1 VIVVFFCLFKAIT
14 WEQRELGD
22 VVDFYSGLTY
32 SPSDVDENA
41 DTLVLRSSNVKGG
54 EIVDADNV
62 YVDSSVA
69 YSENVKQGD
78 IVVVVRNGSRALIG
92 KHAQIKRKMDNT
104 VIGAF
109 MTGVRY
115 KNSEF
120 LNALLST
127 HHFEE
132 EIEKDLGATINQITT
147 GSFKKMTFK
156 FPLNDEEQIAIGTYF
171 KNLDTLITLHQRKCK
186 NISLIYANPW
196 EQRELGDLLEKK
208 ISNGIMNREST
219 TETGIKHINVVNMY
233 TPDKIHI
240 NDLTWFDGTEKD
252 IEKCDV
258 KYGDVFVTRSS
269 LKVEGIAE
277 PNVLLDYG
285 RFVFDDHLMQ
295 LRLSKEC
302 SPLFCKILLGTKHIK
317 TQFMTKSK
325 TTTMTTIGQEDI
337 TSSVGLFPKLE
348 EQKKIADYFQNLDTL
363 ITLHQRKL
371 KIGMFSQTRLN

>member
-1 VIVVFFCLFKAIT
+1 MLLYLSTIYYYT
-14 WEQRELGD
+14 WEQR
-22 VVDFYSGLTY
+22 
-32 SPSDVDENA
+32 
-41 DTLVLRSSNVKGG
+41 K
-54 EIVDADNV
+54 
-62 YVDSSVA
+62 
-69 YSENVKQGD
+69 
-78 IVVVVRNGSRALIG
+78 
-92 KHAQIKRKMDNT
+92 
-104 VIGAF
+104 
-109 MTGVRY
+109 
-115 KNSEF
+115 
-120 LNALLST
+120 
-127 HHFEE
+127 
-132 EIEKDLGATINQITT
+132 
-147 GSFKKMTFK
+147 
-156 FPLNDEEQIAIGTYF
+156 
-171 KNLDTLITLHQRKCK
+171 
-186 NISLIYANPW
+186 
-196 EQRELGDLLEKK
+196 LGDLLDKK
-208 ISNGIMNREST
+208 ISNGIMNRESA

-285 RFVFDDHLMQ
+285 RFVFDDHLLQ
-295 LRLSKEC
+295 LRFSKEC

-363 ITLHQRKL
+363 ITLHQRK
-371 KIGMFSQTRLN
+371 